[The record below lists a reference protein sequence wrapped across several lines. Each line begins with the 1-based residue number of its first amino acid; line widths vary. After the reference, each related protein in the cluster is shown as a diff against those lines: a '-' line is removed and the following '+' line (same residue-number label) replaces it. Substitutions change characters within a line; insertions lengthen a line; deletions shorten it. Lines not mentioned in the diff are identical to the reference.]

1 MNTITHDRDLLRLEP
16 VLFLGGGC
24 ASRTLIAGGD
34 GVLSGSTFTSP
45 GSDFALAA
53 LAAGMVLC
61 TWTDAPEEPTAVE
74 IVSVDSATQLT
85 VSVLRES
92 PDSDPV
98 APSAG
103 SGLGFFVRS
112 YRPEIR
118 QAADQLAHMLS
129 RSGETHRQDPPTF
142 CDAAVL
148 RETIA
153 IGALATIFSA
163 RSGNGGQTDSAGIKA
178 ERYRREWLTARTR
191 LRVAVDTDGDGLPDE
206 TRTLGHVTLRR
217 I

>member
-16 VLFLGGGC
+16 VLFLGGAA
-24 ASRTLIAGGD
+24 ASRTLIAGND
-34 GVLSGSTFTSP
+34 GALVGTTFTSP
-45 GSDFALAA
+45 GSDFALAD

-61 TWTDAPEEPTAVE
+61 TWADAPEEPTAVE

-98 APSAG
+98 APPAG
-103 SGLGFFVRS
+103 SGLGFLVQS

-118 QAADQLAHMLS
+118 QAADQLAHLLS
-129 RSGETHRQDPPTF
+129 RSGETLRQDPPTF
-142 CDAAVL
+142 CDAAAL

-153 IGALATIFSA
+153 VGALATIFSA

-178 ERYRREWLTARTR
+178 QRYRREWLAARTR

-206 TRTLGHVTLRR
+206 TRTLSHVTLRR